1 MSLPLKP
8 LSIDS
13 NFKRLDSKQSK
24 YHQNVQKALQHFDAV
39 TEWADYIASL
49 GKLLKAL
56 QSWTPQ
62 FQNVKYYVPFPYQVS
77 RRLASSLSPNL
88 PSGVH
93 LKTLDV
99 YIFIFEKIGMEALSK
114 ECNIW
119 VAGILPLMAYASI
132 SVKSPVIEL
141 YEKYLIQL
149 PPSMLRLL
157 AKPLIASLLP
167 GVDDESSEFQ
177 PMVLGLLDDLRS
189 NLGDDS
195 LFWQSCFMIM
205 LSLRNRRLGG
215 LVWMTKRLPSLNAVP
230 HLVSQQQQQATDE
243 NGHVPDKRQQRESAL
258 ALLLPESRCIVSPE
272 PGLLIRSLVNSL
284 REENELLIQRG
295 ILDLLAQRIHLHS
308 PVLQT
313 LVTKSDRELLIMSC
327 CKTMLKKDMSL
338 NRRIWNWLL
347 GPSSRAQ
354 QADTPLN
361 DYFPKYGLDS
371 LMNGIIAM
379 IDSETELPN
388 AFRICLALM
397 DRWEIGSRIVP
408 HLFIKLMK
416 AADRFKDNKHVITVA
431 SMFFDS
437 IETTVI
443 WGSCYEAITQQH
455 DYDLLEFLLS
465 TFNVATDE
473 EIVVRHCP
481 LILLT
486 LLLLSF
492 DDTPAI
498 TKQKYRLCNTLVGI
512 IPDKAYL
519 PISLS
524 TLKNDEEK
532 NSVELLSIITNF
544 YTAESNPLVPN
555 SADKM
560 PPFPP
565 ADLAF
570 LTIEK
575 VYRLLLKSLET
586 GCMVNEMSQLYV
598 SLIGK
603 IPAHSVT
610 LDDDSN
616 GPATEADRKL
626 VSHIFSL
633 GQKLDHGNSEGCIF
647 GIVMLY
653 SDYLAHQ
660 VDLIDSLKI
669 LKMIVDCL
677 WRYLLDPNR
686 QMEAIRCLLALNRG
700 ISKQHIEGALT
711 STFIRERDIAAK
723 LTVLDALWNK
733 LENDIGMIRRPLQ
746 LMFDE
751 LFDEQHLSYLH
762 VSKWIVSV
770 INANASNR
778 LFQVLA
784 DNLLSFD
791 FLMKGALTELDDLDL
806 FTYHVQTVTNVLRTE
821 QSVLLKSFSIELTSL
836 QSFEQWRDEDVST
849 YKGLTIGILLR
860 FLNLENNTHGR
871 SIRSALILLDTL
883 IDGTEQNFKTIV
895 TSLLQLSTKYIK
907 IKVPESELII
917 VSLLSIVSKIL
928 SLSHKNDIKLDIF
941 DDNSSHINYIDFLVS
956 SIANIESPLTVSSYV
971 QLLSES
977 IIYFQHSIFNIILPL
992 SSSLTQCI
1000 ERLFYQSEDKGKN
1013 YKSFSLLIDGLE
1025 ELLEV
1030 SHGYLMAGEN
1040 NGYLSGPNSKNDFL
1054 QSMVSNVFSNDPTN
1068 SNTKL
1073 QGEREVVF
1081 QSYKKAIDCSFGIW
1095 IWAQNISNT
1104 RALPPDHS
1112 VGDPEFSESAH
1123 QLSYKYKFRTKK
1135 LIDKLFTLEP
1145 LEILENLISYRM
1157 DDLTITLTHVLD
1169 GNRPVLTLPHL
1180 MLSVV
1185 SKCNKAATVTFSS
1198 INTSRK
1204 TSDHLVT
1211 ASKLEPKEVLTF
1223 IIEYVR
1229 SLENAAIEDFYNDF
1243 LIFIKEVSQNYSQY
1257 EQLSYQLLILM
1268 ALISEKIA
1276 HSQFGQQKR
1285 VRKEISDV
1293 FTKYLTST
1301 LADDIVAKHSVSETT
1316 FKDILF
1322 ILERLPHIVN
1332 ESPQGDRFGA
1342 CVSTIVSHCVSPLM
1356 KQGNLEVGSSGFM
1369 ELLLAIAPV
1378 GGKVRNWKT
1387 LVNDIFTDNAK
1398 LGQCLKEDEK
1408 WDQVIYE
1415 WSQYPDNQDKLIG
1428 DLLLAVGQKG
1438 NVITPTINPFQGW
1451 AESEVD
1457 LKCKQMVKLAYLLLI
1472 APQDAYLL
1480 YFKQL
1485 MNHIEDYLFSTD
1497 TPLKANCFILL
1508 RAVFLCFE
1516 QMHLADYWSMISHG
1530 LQTGLQAFYE
1540 SLQIQEPIDAHLV
1553 LHMCKCLD
1561 LLLVLNI
1568 EDFSATNEWLFIID
1582 TINCIYKTDPFM
1594 ALIDEISECKDYTG
1608 GHIADI
1614 ELAAGDARL
1623 PLLCG
1628 IRRVDN
1634 HLALRTFFHNLS
1646 YSHYETSYSLKPID
1660 QAACRRDIAADIL
1673 AAISTPN

>member
-39 TEWADYIASL
+39 TEWADYISSL

-77 RRLASSLSPNL
+77 RRLASSLSPDL

-141 YEKYLIQL
+141 YEKYLIRL

-177 PMVLGLLDDLRS
+177 PMVLGLLDDLRR

-230 HLVSQQQQQATDE
+230 HLVSQYQQQAAE
-243 NGHVPDKRQQRESAL
+243 GNGDVQDKKQQRQAAL

-313 LVTKSDRELLIMSC
+313 LVTKADRELLIMSC

-347 GPSSRAQ
+347 GPSSRVQ

-361 DYFPKYGLDS
+361 DYFPKYGLES

-379 IDSETELPN
+379 IGSESELPN
-388 AFRICLALM
+388 AFKICLALM

-416 AADRFKDNKHVITVA
+416 AADKFKESKHVITVA

-443 WGSCYEAITQQH
+443 WGSCYEAITQKH

-486 LLLLSF
+486 MLLLSF
-492 DDTPAI
+492 EDEPAI
-498 TKQKYRLCNTLVGI
+498 TKQKYRLCNALADI

-519 PISLS
+519 PLSLS
-524 TLKNDEEK
+524 ALVGEEGK
-532 NSVELLSIITNF
+532 SSVELLSAITNF
-544 YTAESNPLVPN
+544 YIAEANPLVPN

-570 LTIEK
+570 LITEK
-575 VYRLLLKSLET
+575 VYLLLLKSLET
-586 GCMVNEMSQLYV
+586 GCMVNEMSHLYV

-603 IPAHSVT
+603 IPTQPDAE
-610 LDDDSN
+610 DK
-616 GPATEADRKL
+616 ATEADQAL
-626 VSHIFSL
+626 VSQIFSL
-633 GQKLDHGNSEGCIF
+633 GQKLDEDNSKDSIF
-647 GIVMLY
+647 GIVVLY

-677 WRYLLDPNR
+677 WHYLLDPNR

-711 STFIRERDIAAK
+711 SAFIREKDIAAK
-723 LTVLDALWNK
+723 LTVLDALWTK

-791 FLMKGALTELDDLDL
+791 FLMKETLTELDDLDL

-821 QSVLLKSFSIELTSL
+821 QSVLLKSFSLELTSL
-836 QSFEQWRDEDVST
+836 HSFEQWREEDVST

-883 IDGTEQNFKTIV
+883 IDGTEQNFKAIV

-1040 NGYLSGPNSKNDFL
+1040 NGYLNGPNSKNDFL
-1054 QSMVSNVFSNDPTN
+1054 QSMVSNVFSNDPSN
-1068 SNTKL
+1068 STSKL

-1081 QSYKKAIDCSFGIW
+1081 QSYKRAIDCSFGIW
-1095 IWAQNISNT
+1095 IWAQNISNS
-1104 RALPPDHS
+1104 RALPPDHC
-1112 VGDPEFSESAH
+1112 VGDPEYSESAH
-1123 QLSYKYKFRTKK
+1123 QLSYKYKFKTKK

-1185 SKCNKAATVTFSS
+1185 SKCNKATTVTFSS
-1198 INTSRK
+1198 IASRK
-1204 TSDHLVT
+1204 SSDHLVT
-1211 ASKLEPKEVLTF
+1211 AAKLEPKQVLAF

-1243 LIFIKEVSQNYSQY
+1243 LVFIKEVSQNYSQY
-1257 EQLSYQLLILM
+1257 EQLSYQLLILI
-1268 ALISEKIA
+1268 AIISEKIA

-1285 VRKEISDV
+1285 VRKEVSDV
-1293 FTKYLTST
+1293 FVKYLTST
-1301 LADDIVAKHSVSETT
+1301 LAEDIVAKNGVCEANYQ
-1316 FKDILF
+1316 DILF
-1322 ILERLPHIVN
+1322 ILARLQYIVN

-1342 CVSTIVSHCVSPLM
+1342 CVSTIVSHCVSPLL
-1356 KQGNLEVGSSGFM
+1356 KQGKLEVSSPGFM

-1378 GGKVRNWKT
+1378 GAKVRNWKT
-1387 LVNDIFTDNAK
+1387 LLNDIFTDNTK
-1398 LGQCLKEDEK
+1398 LSMCLKEDR
-1408 WDQVIYE
+1408 WNQVIYE
-1415 WSQYPDNQDKLIG
+1415 WSQYPDNQDKLIS
-1428 DLLLAVGQKG
+1428 DLLLAIGQKG

-1472 APQDAYLL
+1472 APPDTYLL

-1485 MNHIEDYLFSTD
+1485 MSQLEDYLFSTD

-1508 RAVFLCFE
+1508 RAVFLCIE
-1516 QMHLADYWSMISHG
+1516 QMHIADYWSMISHG

-1608 GHIADI
+1608 SHIADI

-1628 IRRVDN
+1628 IRRVDS

-1660 QAACRRDIAADIL
+1660 QAACCRDVAADIL
-1673 AAISTPN
+1673 AAISTTN